1 MSTITEDEKTR
12 ISFAPTVSKNT
23 VCNEVHEH
31 HVKKSPEKIPS
42 QDVNVYY
49 PKGCCAQGFCL
60 LGPRVHKAEECKPS
74 NCMSCQNI
82 NLQLRLREEIPTCHD
97 ARTCPCVPY
106 KKPDERTKITK
117 KIAYNLYQ
125 CYVSSGKLS
134 NQIEIENLNREN
146 NIWPVSKTLPKP
158 VNITKVD
165 VNDLFKLKSNPISY
179 ASVLLSKNG
188 ESSVDESSKDKTSEV
203 VTSEVVTSEVVSS
216 VDVTSEVVSSVD
228 ESSKDESSKVVSSK
242 VVSSVDK
249 SLEVTSSEDESDEVK
264 SIRLLLKKFQDLKE
278 VWTDTGNGTE
288 EEFRKINE
296 CILSLTDELNKI
308 V

>member
-1 MSTITEDEKTR
+1 MSTITEDKKTR

-23 VCNEVHEH
+23 VCNEVHKH

-146 NIWPVSKTLPKP
+146 NIWSVSKTLPKP

-179 ASVLLSKNG
+179 ASVLLSAK
-188 ESSVDESSKDKTSEV
+188 DESSKDKSNN
-203 VTSEVVTSEVVSS
+203 SVSTDPLSTYDSSTDS
-216 VDVTSEVVSSVD
+216 VPIED
-228 ESSKDESSKVVSSK
+228 ESPKDESLL
-242 VVSSVDK
+242 DE
-249 SLEVTSSEDESDEVK
+249 SLVDESDEVK
-264 SIRLLLKKFQDLKE
+264 SIRVLLLKFQNLEK
-278 VWTDTGNGTE
+278 VLINTGNVTKNDLE
-288 EEFRKINE
+288 SISKSIN
-296 CILSLTDELNKI
+296 SLTDELKALEK
-308 V
+308 